1 MGDVIL
7 GLVGII
13 FIIFLLCILFFI
25 IGFIIGFIA
34 LLISM
39 ITGKD
44 NKLAELFIDMVVGQ

>member
-25 IGFIIGFIA
+25 IGFLIGFIA
-34 LLISM
+34 LLISV

-44 NKLAELFIDMVVGQ
+44 NKLAELFIDMVVE

>member
-13 FIIFLLCILFFI
+13 SIVFLLCILFLI

-34 LLISM
+34 LLITV
-39 ITGKD
+39 ITGKE
-44 NKLAELFIDMVVGQ
+44 NKLAELFVDIVGL